1 MVVDAVIFDLGGVLV
16 RTEDRKPR
24 TQLAARLDMTYDQ
37 LSALVFDSQSAIQA
51 MKGEISADAHW
62 QVIKNKLG
70 LSDQD
75 LKLVQTDFWAGD
87 VLDENLV
94 NFLRQLRPR
103 YKTALLSNAWDD
115 LRQMIEEVWQITDA
129 FDRMVISSE
138 VGLVKPDQAIYQR
151 MIAELGVA
159 PSKAVFVDDFQHN
172 VEGAR
177 SAGLMAIHFQSPEK
191 ALGDLQVL
199 LDGD

>member
-37 LSALVFDSQSAIQA
+37 LSVVVFDSQSAIQA
-51 MKGEISADAHW
+51 MKGEISAEAHW

-115 LRQMIEEVWQITDA
+115 LRQMIEEVWQIADA

-177 SAGLMAIHFQSPEK
+177 SAGLKAIHFQSPEK